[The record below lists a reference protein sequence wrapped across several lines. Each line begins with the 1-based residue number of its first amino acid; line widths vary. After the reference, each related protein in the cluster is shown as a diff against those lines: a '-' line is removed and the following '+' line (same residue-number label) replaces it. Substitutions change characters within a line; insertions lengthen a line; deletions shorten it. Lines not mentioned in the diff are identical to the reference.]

1 MGSAFRSRFDKQTF
15 YALLKRSPD
24 WETWGEQMVR
34 SVTES
39 MYRVT
44 TFHVR
49 LAKRKGTSGIRSE
62 DVVDASYQVEPQ
74 IMATANEEF
83 FANIGTT
90 MAERVNAQ
98 VEELYMA
105 VD

>member
-1 MGSAFRSRFDKQTF
+1 MGSAFRARFDKQTF

-24 WETWGEQMVR
+24 WENWGEQMVR
-34 SVTES
+34 STTEA
-39 MYRVT
+39 YERRT

-49 LAKRKGTSGIRSE
+49 LARRKGTSGIRSE
-62 DVVDASYQVEPQ
+62 DVVDATVVVDPEA
-74 IMATANEEF
+74 MATQSEEF
-83 FANIGTT
+83 FAEIGTA
-90 MAERVNAQ
+90 MADKVNAQ